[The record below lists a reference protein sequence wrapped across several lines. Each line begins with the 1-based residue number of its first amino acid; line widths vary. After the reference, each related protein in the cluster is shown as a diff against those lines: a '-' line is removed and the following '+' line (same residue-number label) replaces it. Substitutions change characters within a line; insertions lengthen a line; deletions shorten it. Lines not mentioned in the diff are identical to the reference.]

1 MDPGLLIVL
10 VIFVP
15 LVLLA
20 FTARTRFALIPGVLV
35 IIGACVTF
43 GMIQPVHDDVGGIG
57 ALANGVLAVAS
68 VGLAIYGLILLALGG
83 RLYRKRERRHESP
96 LPVATAVA
104 GVDND

>member
-15 LVLLA
+15 LILLA

-35 IIGACVTF
+35 IIGACATF
-43 GMIQPVHDDVGGIG
+43 GMIEPVHDNIGGIG
-57 ALANGVLAVAS
+57 ALANGVMAVAAI
-68 VGLAIYGLILLALGG
+68 GLSIYGLILLAIGG
-83 RLYRKRERRHESP
+83 RLYRKPERRQVSP

-104 GVDND
+104 GVDKD